1 MISAKLSLK
10 FLLKQKGNADH
21 TVKNLQYVAKINS
34 VAELLKQS
42 NMSDKTVN
50 RPDLDYVQEDL
61 EAFWHKQK
69 HKWWNDEH
77 K

>member
-61 EAFWHKQK
+61 EAF
-69 HKWWNDEH
+69 
-77 K
+77 

>member
-1 MISAKLSLK
+1 MQIT
-10 FLLKQKGNADH
+10 LLRIYSMLQK
-21 TVKNLQYVAKINS
+21 KNS

>member
-1 MISAKLSLK
+1 MQIT
-10 FLLKQKGNADH
+10 LLRIYSMLQK
-21 TVKNLQYVAKINS
+21 KKNS

-61 EAFWHKQK
+61 EAF
-69 HKWWNDEH
+69 
-77 K
+77 